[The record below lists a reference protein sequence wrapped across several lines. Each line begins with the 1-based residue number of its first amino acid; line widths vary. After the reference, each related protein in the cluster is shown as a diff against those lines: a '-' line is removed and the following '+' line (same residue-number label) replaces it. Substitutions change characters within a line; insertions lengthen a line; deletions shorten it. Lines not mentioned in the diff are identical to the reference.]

1 MADRLHAQSD
11 RERTRRP
18 DGGLGARGTLVSG
31 MRDPVRGRGGIIPA
45 LARFAARRWRSLL
58 VLFAGVLLPLLAFGA
73 LANDVM
79 KHEGLLWDAP
89 ILHWVHD
96 HSTPARDRFMLFM
109 SAIGYAWGVVPAVP
123 VMFIILMLYKR
134 RGDALFFALAVG
146 GAGLL
151 NRGAKLFFR
160 RTRPALWT
168 SIAPET
174 SFSFPSGHAMGS
186 MALAATVAAL
196 LWPTRWRWPA
206 VIIGGVF
213 TFLVGL
219 SRVYLGVHYPSDVL
233 AGWAASVA
241 WVVGVSLVAYGRAAK
256 PRESATPTAELR
268 NQKVAS

>member
-1 MADRLHAQSD
+1 M
-11 RERTRRP
+11 
-18 DGGLGARGTLVSG
+18 SG
-31 MRDPVRGRGGIIPA
+31 VRDAVRGHRGIFPA
-45 LARFAARRWRSLL
+45 LVRFAARRWRILL
-58 VLFAGVLLPLLAFGA
+58 ALFAGVLLPLLGFGM

-79 KHEGLLWDAP
+79 EHEGLFWDAP
-89 ILHWVHD
+89 ILHFVHD
-96 HSTPARDRFMLFM
+96 QSTPALDRFMLFM

-123 VMFIILMLYKR
+123 VLFIILMAYRR

-146 GAGLL
+146 GAGLM

-186 MALAATVAAL
+186 MALAAAVVAL

-206 VIIGGVF
+206 IVVGGAF

-233 AGWAASVA
+233 AGWSASLA
-241 WVVGVSLVAYGRAAK
+241 WVVGVSFVAYGRAAK
-256 PRESATPTAELR
+256 PRPSATPTAELR
-268 NQKVAS
+268 NQQVAS